1 MKILIPGILIPVAL
15 LSLHGCQETQF
26 ERDNNSVA
34 SSNTE
39 VLFTSHIVS
48 RVTDNT
54 WEIDDHIGV
63 FMFRTG
69 TSLSDETIIN
79 YASNMNYT
87 YTEGAKFQ
95 PATSDDCMYYPAK
108 EAVDF
113 IAYYPYKSVENYTVS
128 IDLTR
133 QQDPAAIDLLYS
145 NNLKNIQN
153 TTETQ
158 TLTFRHQLSRLI
170 FHIKAGEGLNDEK
183 LEDFN
188 VLVKNIP
195 SQVSLN
201 LASAAITPEEAS
213 IKDIHALVQGTTAY
227 AIVSPGESRG
237 KEITVILPSGE
248 YKFQISN
255 ESANWE
261 SGYQYTYS
269 LTLNKNNNTPTLEA
283 EIEPW
288 IDGKG
293 EDLENSESDIIAQPW
308 DGQTADTDWYDA
320 ESNAFTLNNAK
331 ELAGLAKLVNT
342 GTNFQGKTI
351 TLSQDLDLNNHPF
364 TPIGNDEHPFAGT
377 LDGNQKQI
385 IGYAPQYIN
394 ANNTVALIGTNQGTV
409 KNLTIIGSGIINYE
423 GNKAFKAGNFVGNNA
438 GNVEGCCSYVKI
450 RLTATASDSIQVALG
465 GIAGVNTGN
474 ISHCQNYGALEYT
487 SDSPQFITT
496 FMGGIAGLVRNG
508 TVSQSDNHQNLTA
521 QGSTISL
528 GGICGERNLKD
539 EDGSKIVSSI
549 LTCNNYGDITLSN
562 ATVRGYAGGIIG
574 KAGNWATVQSCA
586 NMGNI
591 TTASVAENGYIYA
604 GGIAG
609 RAVRCTFRDDR
620 NSGLIESKNSE
631 NPSYTYGG
639 GIAGYLSS
647 DCEIHTSAHAAEA
660 SVTSNGW
667 QGGIVGNIASQSEN
681 TFVYDCNQN
690 LGTPKKWI
698 GSAKGNNDKEGV
710 SQDVH
715 EDE

>member
-1 MKILIPGILIPVAL
+1 M
-15 LSLHGCQETQF
+15 
-26 ERDNNSVA
+26 
-34 SSNTE
+34 
-39 VLFTSHIVS
+39 
-48 RVTDNT
+48 
-54 WEIDDHIGV
+54 
-63 FMFRTG
+63 
-69 TSLSDETIIN
+69 
-79 YASNMNYT
+79 
-87 YTEGAKFQ
+87 
-95 PATSDDCMYYPAK
+95 
-108 EAVDF
+108 
-113 IAYYPYKSVENYTVS
+113 
-128 IDLTR
+128 
-133 QQDPAAIDLLYS
+133 
-145 NNLKNIQN
+145 
-153 TTETQ
+153 
-158 TLTFRHQLSRLI
+158 
-170 FHIKAGEGLNDEK
+170 
-183 LEDFN
+183 
-188 VLVKNIP
+188 
-195 SQVSLN
+195 
-201 LASAAITPEEAS
+201 
-213 IKDIHALVQGTTAY
+213 
-227 AIVSPGESRG
+227 
-237 KEITVILPSGE
+237 
-248 YKFQISN
+248 
-255 ESANWE
+255 
-261 SGYQYTYS
+261 
-269 LTLNKNNNTPTLEA
+269 
-283 EIEPW
+283 
-288 IDGKG
+288 
-293 EDLENSESDIIAQPW
+293 ENSESDIIAQPW

-450 RLTATASDSIQVALG
+450 RLAATASDSIQVALG

-487 SDSPQFITT
+487 SDNPQFITT

-591 TTASVAENGYIYA
+591 TTASAAEKGYIYA

-647 DCEIHTSAHAAEA
+647 DCEIHTSTHAAEA